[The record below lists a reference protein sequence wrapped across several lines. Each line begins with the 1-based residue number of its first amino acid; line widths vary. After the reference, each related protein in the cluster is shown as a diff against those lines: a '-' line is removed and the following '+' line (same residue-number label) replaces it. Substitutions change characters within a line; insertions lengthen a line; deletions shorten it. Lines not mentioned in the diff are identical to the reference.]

1 MKKKEWT
8 VRGGGGGIEVE
19 CREMEKR
26 WDNNNNNEDLRHESN
41 WPCWACICLCVARFQ
56 IIPLIQEFDGYLGIL
71 GYFDTPVYSWA
82 RISWNYI
89 LGLELMHGLTYL
101 FVRII

>member
-1 MKKKEWT
+1 
-8 VRGGGGGIEVE
+8 
-19 CREMEKR
+19 MEKR

-101 FVRII
+101 FVRTI